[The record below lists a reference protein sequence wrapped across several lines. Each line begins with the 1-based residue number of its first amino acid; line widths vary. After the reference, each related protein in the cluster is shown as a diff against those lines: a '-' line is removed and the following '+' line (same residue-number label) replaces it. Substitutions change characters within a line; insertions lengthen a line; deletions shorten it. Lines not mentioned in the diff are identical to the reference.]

1 MGFDYDI
8 AFCYVRSMR
17 DHQQILVDA
26 GSDGALAAQLGPD
39 VKPFN
44 VRDWRLRN
52 SIPAER
58 WKRVVDLGF
67 ATYEELAEHVS
78 ASDPANDDADP
89 EAEDPKARQRAA

>member
-1 MGFDYDI
+1 MGFDCDI
-8 AFCYVRSMR
+8 AFCYVRFMR

-26 GSDGALAAQLGPD
+26 GSDSTLAVQLGLD

-58 WKRVVDLGF
+58 WKRVVDLDW
-67 ATYEELAEHVS
+67 ASYEELAQHVASS
-78 ASDPANDDADP
+78 APANDALP
-89 EAEDPKARQRAA
+89 HSEAA

>member
-1 MGFDYDI
+1 M
-8 AFCYVRSMR
+8 
-17 DHQQILVDA
+17 DA
-26 GSDGALAAQLGPD
+26 GSDGAIAAQLGPD

-67 ATYEELAEHVS
+67 ASYEELAEHVS
-78 ASDPANDDADP
+78 ASGPANDDHDP
-89 EAEDPKARQRAA
+89 GAEDPEDRQAA